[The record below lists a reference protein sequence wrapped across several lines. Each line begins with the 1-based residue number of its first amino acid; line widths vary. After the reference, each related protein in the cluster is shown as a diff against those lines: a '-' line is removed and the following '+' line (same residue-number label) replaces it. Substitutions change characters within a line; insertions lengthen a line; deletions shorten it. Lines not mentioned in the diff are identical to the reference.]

1 MRRFNHQQWRDEKSP
16 LSCGATGFSP
26 LLSALLCYSRTHL
39 HQNVSGAV
47 MAENH
52 HPHGEHTQGTMD
64 IRDHV
69 KTWLAFWNIAKW
81 STFALIVL
89 AGLLFLFR
97 THNGY

>member
-1 MRRFNHQQWRDEKSP
+1 
-16 LSCGATGFSP
+16 
-26 LLSALLCYSRTHL
+26 
-39 HQNVSGAV
+39 
-47 MAENH
+47 MADNH
-52 HPHGEHTQGTMD
+52 HPHGEHTQGSMD

-69 KTWLAFWNIAKW
+69 KMWHAFWNTAKW